1 MEGMPWCCAEFERH
15 LGRLDSDGI
24 RVDYFLKM
32 PPRAGFKL
40 FLLTQQDAVEKPT
53 GFLRAHGAGPIW
65 TPFRILKKPV
75 ALREPEFWS

>member
-1 MEGMPWCCAEFERH
+1 MEGMRWCCPEFERH

-24 RVDYFLKM
+24 RVDFFLKM

-53 GFLRAHGAGPIW
+53 RIFACPWCGADLNAFPH
-65 TPFRILKKPV
+65 PQ
-75 ALREPEFWS
+75 A